1 MQFYYLSLILL
12 VSIIF
17 VDFILYII
25 FYSTNMHMTFV
36 FNKVYAK
43 TSNCLYKDTHTSTMQ
58 NLRVKSRKGDCS
70 EVFHHRFIT
79 GIASDFI

>member
-1 MQFYYLSLILL
+1 
-12 VSIIF
+12 
-17 VDFILYII
+17 
-25 FYSTNMHMTFV
+25 MHMTFV
-36 FNKVYAK
+36 INKVYAK